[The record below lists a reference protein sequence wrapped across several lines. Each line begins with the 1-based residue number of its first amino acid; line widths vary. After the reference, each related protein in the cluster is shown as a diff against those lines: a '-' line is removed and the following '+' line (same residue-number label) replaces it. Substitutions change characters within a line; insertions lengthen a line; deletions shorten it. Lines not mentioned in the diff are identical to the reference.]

1 MDPAQKDTGRHRVST
16 VYRVG
21 VTDRL
26 GSDWRKAALATGAR
40 TKWLVEH
47 AAAGLGV
54 EPPAPEVEE
63 IDWVT
68 TVFSETNALTL
79 YVAARALAHEG
90 HQEEALEVLGD
101 ACRAQQHGRATAR
114 EMRVASAADAP
125 EEVA

>member
-1 MDPAQKDTGRHRVST
+1 MDPAQKDTGRHRVSD

-26 GSDWRKAALATGAR
+26 GGDWRRAALTPGAR
-40 TKWLVEH
+40 TRWLLEH

-54 EPPAPEVEE
+54 EPPGSNVEE

-68 TVFSETNALTL
+68 SVFTETNALTL
-79 YVAARALAHEG
+79 YVAARALADEG
-90 HQEEALEVLGD
+90 HPDEALEVLGD
-101 ACRAQQHGRATAR
+101 ACRAQQNGHSSGREAR
-114 EMRVASAADAP
+114 AGADAP